1 VIGGVEMKLDIY
13 GKMEVEVSKSANKW
27 IAYRLGEDGKKR
39 KLHDVI
45 IPTDIKGARRRGLH

>member
-1 VIGGVEMKLDIY
+1 MKLDIY